1 VTQLPNL
8 DKLSNAQK
16 DELIRALW
24 AQVQALTQRV
34 AELEAQL
41 GGPPKTPNNSS
52 LPPSK
57 GQKPNVDEKPKPEGP
72 RKGSLG
78 RKGGGRALE
87 ACPDETVITRPLC
100 CAHCQAAFL
109 EADVNLAAR
118 YDKIDLP
125 PVKPVVTR
133 VERYVGH
140 CQHCGNTTLAP
151 VPEGLEPGTPFSINI
166 MTLALY
172 LRFTHAISY
181 KRLTNLMLELFGL
194 TISEGALDAMFQR
207 SKSCLDAEVSAILA
221 RLRRARVVYS
231 DETGVRVNGK
241 GYWNWVFQNTEVVIH
256 VIRNS
261 RGAGVVDEVM
271 DGHRPVI
278 WVSDLYGAQQGHA
291 DAWQVCLAHQ
301 LRDCQFAID
310 AGDAIFAPRMKMLL
324 LRAFV
329 LARRKHLADSTR
341 RQYHQRMQREMDAI
355 MALAPTNKEGKRL
368 RKRYAKVRNHLFTFL
383 QNPEVDPDNNSS
395 ERELRPTATYRKVT
409 GSFRS
414 KWGPD
419 LYAGF
424 RSVVATAARRGIGA
438 YQAIKMVLQ
447 GKSVLAPG

>member
-1 VTQLPNL
+1 M
-8 DKLSNAQK
+8 D
-16 DELIRALW
+16 
-24 AQVQALTQRV
+24 
-34 AELEAQL
+34 
-41 GGPPKTPNNSS
+41 
-52 LPPSK
+52 SK
-57 GQKPNVDEKPKPEGP
+57 
-72 RKGSLG
+72 
-78 RKGGGRALE
+78 
-87 ACPDETVITRPLC
+87 
-100 CAHCQAAFL
+100 
-109 EADVNLAAR
+109 
-118 YDKIDLP
+118 
-125 PVKPVVTR
+125 
-133 VERYVGH
+133 
-140 CQHCGNTTLAP
+140 
-151 VPEGLEPGTPFSINI
+151 
-166 MTLALY
+166 
-172 LRFTHAISY
+172 AI
-181 KRLTNLMLELFGL
+181 
-194 TISEGALDAMFQR
+194 
-207 SKSCLDAEVSAILA
+207 
-221 RLRRARVVYS
+221 YS

-241 GYWNWVFQNTEVVIH
+241 GHWNWVFQNTEVVIH

>member
-1 VTQLPNL
+1 VIQLPNL
-8 DKLSNAQK
+8 DHLSHAQK

-24 AQVQALTQRV
+24 AQVQALTLRV
-34 AELEAQL
+34 AELEARL

-57 GQKPNVDEKPKPEGP
+57 GQKPNVDEKPKREGP
-72 RKGSLG
+72 RKVSIG

-87 ACPDETVITRPLC
+87 AHPDETVITRPVC
-100 CAHCQAAFL
+100 CAQCLTAFL
-109 EADVNLAAR
+109 EADLKLSAR

-133 VERYVGH
+133 VERFAGH
-140 CQHCGNTTLAP
+140 CQNCGEITLAP
-151 VPEGLEPGTPFSINI
+151 VPEALEPGTPFSINI
-166 MTLALY
+166 ITFALY

-181 KRLTNLMLELFGL
+181 KRLTNLMLEVFGL
-194 TISEGALDAMFQR
+194 TVSEGALDAMFQR
-207 SKSCLDAEVSAILA
+207 SKNCLDAEVSAVLA
-221 RLRRARVVYS
+221 RLRRARVIYS

-241 GYWNWVFQNTEVVIH
+241 GHWNWVFQNTEVVIH

-278 WVSDLYGAQQGHA
+278 WVSDLYGAQRGHA

-310 AGDAIFAPRMKMLL
+310 AGDAIFAPRMKMLF
-324 LRAFV
+324 LRAFG

-341 RQYHQRMQREMDAI
+341 RQY
-355 MALAPTNKEGKRL
+355 
-368 RKRYAKVRNHLFTFL
+368 Y
-383 QNPEVDPDNNSS
+383 
-395 ERELRPTATYRKVT
+395 
-409 GSFRS
+409 
-414 KWGPD
+414 
-419 LYAGF
+419 
-424 RSVVATAARRGIGA
+424 
-438 YQAIKMVLQ
+438 
-447 GKSVLAPG
+447 